1 MSVADEAKNAL
12 KAMGLHWPD
21 GDPGK
26 LRKAAAAWQA
36 FADSVDAVRTPVNNT
51 AGALIR
57 NNKGEAIDAFE
68 VFWSRYAGD
77 AGKGWLSDIA
87 KAAREMAT
95 GLEKLAKAI
104 EDAVDKLQEALAIN
118 AVVIAAGLGLAAFT
132 FGATAE
138 ASAAA
143 TVGIIRLGTTMGVT
157 ISAVAAEIA
166 ATTLVAGAFAGVES
180 VAVNLAVA
188 QPMKIAA
195 GLQDG
200 FSLPEVNAAAKDGM
214 LFGGMFGGALGGVG
228 ALTRNSALS
237 GGYRNL
243 LKGTR
248 PNIVE
253 LPAAARPTCSIKCDL
268 DPIDVATGAM
278 LLPQTDVTLPG
289 DLPLI
294 VERTHLSSY
303 RAGGWFGPSWAST
316 LDERV
321 QLDAEGVVFAAA
333 DGMRL
338 VYPVPGPSTP
348 ALPVKGPRWPLSWD
362 GTPDGALTITDPFTG
377 VVRTFGGATPT
388 DVPGAVQLPLE
399 SVQDRNGARIDI
411 ERSLGG
417 VPTGIR
423 HTGGYYVAV
432 DTQGPRV
439 TALRLLDKAPSLYEP
454 QEDFGGG
461 TVLVRYGYDD
471 AGNLAEV
478 INSSGKPLRFAYD
491 AEGRIT
497 SWTDRNATS
506 YSYVYDS
513 AGRVVRTEGS
523 DGFLSGTL
531 SYDDESRTTAVTDSV
546 GRQRTYRHNAD
557 CQVVEEIDS
566 LGHTT
571 LTEWDARGDQR
582 LSVTDPLGRTT
593 RYAYDEAG
601 NLHRATLPDGST
613 AQATYNPLCQPTEVI
628 EPGGATW
635 RHTYDERGN
644 RLTTTDP
651 AGAETSYS
659 YDDSGRL
666 TAVTD
671 ALGHTHR
678 ITCNPAGLPLA
689 VVDPLGHTTTV
700 RRDAFGRVTE
710 AIDPLGHTTRMGW
723 TTEGKPLWREQ
734 PDGTRETW
742 TWDGEGNLLTHTD
755 PAGNTT
761 EHTHTHFDLQA
772 SRTDPNGTRYDFA
785 YDTELRLTG
794 VTNPQG
800 LTWSYD
806 YDAAGRLVSETDF
819 NGRTLTYAHDAAGA
833 LLSRI
838 NGAGESLHFTRDRL
852 GRTTE
857 QRSDAGETTTYAY
870 DASGSLIRTANADAE
885 ITWERDALGRP
896 LMETVNGRT
905 TRYTYDALGRRTQRT
920 TPSGLLSE
928 WTYDA
933 AGRPV
938 ELRSDAGSLTFTYDA
953 AGRETG
959 RRIGDG
965 ATLAQTWDKTDR
977 LTTQTI
983 TGHHQAADRL
993 VQHRSYTYRAD
1004 GYLTEIR
1011 ELTSGTRRFDL
1022 DRTGRV
1028 TSVSAHGW
1036 SETYA
1041 YDGAGNLTHAT
1052 APEHPAPGDREFS
1065 GTLIRRAGRTAYE
1078 HDAQGRLVRKT
1089 RKLLNG
1095 QTWTWTY
1102 QWNAEDR
1109 LIEAVTPEGE
1119 RWRYAYDPL
1128 GRRISKRRISDD
1140 DAVAEESFFSW
1151 DGVRLAEQ
1159 TTPDGRVTT
1168 WDYAIGTHRPLT
1180 QTEHKPSVPGAAESL
1195 LSRFTDASQREGGT
1209 RFHAVITDL
1218 VGTPT
1223 ELVTRDGEIAWQ
1235 RRTTLWGTHLPAPPH
1250 DAVDCPLR
1258 FPGQYHDAETGL
1270 NYNYFRYYDAETVSY
1285 ATADPLGLDPAPN
1298 HHAYVVNPFR
1308 WADPLGLAPCEVAS
1322 LAPASVRFSQNSVT
1336 EADEIIQSMGKNG
1349 WKGDPIDVVRMPDG
1363 KMTSIDNTRVMAAR
1377 YTDTAIQARIRNFD
1391 DPLPKDVIES
1401 GRFNTKKATPTT
1413 WGEAILARIGKQS
1426 AGYRNE
1432 YPMGSDI
1439 TGWKGD

>member
-1 MSVADEAKNAL
+1 MSFADEAKNAL
-12 KAMGLHWPD
+12 EKIGLHWPD

-26 LRKAAAAWQA
+26 LRKAAAAWQT

-77 AGKGWLSDIA
+77 GGKGWLSDIA

-104 EDAVDKLQEALAIN
+104 EDAVDKLQNALAIN
-118 AVVIAAGLGLAAFT
+118 GAVIVAGFGLAAFT
-132 FGATAE
+132 LGASAE
-138 ASAAA
+138 ASAVAA
-143 TVGIIRLGTTMGVT
+143 AGIIRLGATMGVT

-166 ATTLVAGAFAGVES
+166 ATTLIAAAFSGVES

-195 GLQDG
+195 GLQGG

-228 ALTRNSALS
+228 ALTRNAALA

-243 LKGTR
+243 LKSNLR

-289 DLPLI
+289 DLPLV

-338 VYPVPGPSTP
+338 VYPVPDPSTP

-377 VVRTFGGATPT
+377 VVRTFGGASPT

-478 INSSGKPLRFAYD
+478 INSSGKPLRFTYD

-513 AGRVVRTEGS
+513 RGRVVRTEGS
-523 DGFLSGTL
+523 DGFLSGAL
-531 SYDDESRTTAVTDSV
+531 SYDDESRTTTVTDSV

-557 CQVVEEIDS
+557 CQVVEEIDP

-582 LSVTDPLGRTT
+582 LSITDPLGRTT

-628 EPGGATW
+628 EPAGARW
-635 RHTYDERGN
+635 LHTYDERGN

-651 AGAETSYS
+651 AGAEASYS

-700 RRDAFGRVTE
+700 RRDVFGRVTE

-819 NGRTLTYAHDAAGA
+819 NGRTLTYAHDATGA

-896 LMETVNGRT
+896 LTETVNGRT

-933 AGRPV
+933 ASRPV
-938 ELRSDAGSLTFTYDA
+938 ELGSDAGSLTFTYDA

-959 RRIGDG
+959 RRIGEG
-965 ATLAQTWDKTDR
+965 ATLTQTWDATDR

-993 VQHRSYTYRAD
+993 LQHRSYAYRAD

-1095 QTWTWTY
+1095 QTRTWTY

-1109 LIEAVTPEGE
+1109 LTEAVTPEGE

-1128 GRRISKRRISDD
+1128 GRRTAKQRLSDD
-1140 DAVAEESFFSW
+1140 GSVEEETTFAW
-1151 DGVRLAEQ
+1151 DGTRLAEQ
-1159 TTPDGRVTT
+1159 SALDGKTVT
-1168 WDYAIGTHRPLT
+1168 WEYAPGTHRPVT
-1180 QTEHKPSVPGAAESL
+1180 QTDHNPTASRVADDSL
-1195 LSRFTDASQREGGT
+1195 LSKFTGSTQREFDA
-1209 RFHAVITDL
+1209 RFHAIITDL

-1223 ELVTRDGEIAWQ
+1223 ELVSPAGDLAWQ
-1235 RRTTLWGTHLPAPPH
+1235 HRTTLWGTHLPAPPEG
-1250 DAVDCPLR
+1250 AVDCPLR

-1270 NYNYFRYYDAETVSY
+1270 DYNHFRYYDPEAY
-1285 ATADPLGLDPAPN
+1285 RYIAPDPLGLEPSPN
-1298 HHAYVVNPFR
+1298 HHSYILNPYS
-1308 WADPLGLAPCEVAS
+1308 WADPLGLAPDGCSVP
-1322 LAPASVRFSQNSVT
+1322 PARKYSPSRNSAFRDAKRDLGIPMSQQPDDLRMVPMT
-1336 EADEIIQSMGKNG
+1336 DRTGRQIMGDNG
-1349 WKGDPIDVVRMPDG
+1349 QPVMTREYIYTREDG
-1363 KMTSIDNTRVMAAR
+1363 KRVIVQ
-1377 YTDTAIQARIRNFD
+1377 DH
-1391 DPLPKDVIES
+1391 
-1401 GRFNTKKATPTT
+1401 
-1413 WGEAILARIGKQS
+1413 S
-1426 AGYRNE
+1426 AGHDFGEGGVGNQGRHLNVRPYENPRTGKVPGTAQHYE
-1432 YPMGSDI
+1432 Y
-1439 TGWKGD
+1439 

>member
-12 KAMGLHWPD
+12 KAIGLHWPD

-26 LRKAAAAWQA
+26 LRKAAAAWET

-68 VFWSRYAGD
+68 TFWGRYAGD
-77 AGKGWLSDIA
+77 GGKGWLSDIA

-95 GLEKLAKAI
+95 GLKKLAKVI

-132 FGATAE
+132 AGLTAE

-143 TVGIIRLGTTMGVT
+143 ATGIIRLGATMGVT

-195 GLQDG
+195 GLQTG
-200 FSLPEVNAAAKDGM
+200 GISLDQVNAAAKDGM
-214 LFGGMFGGALGGVG
+214 VFGGMFGGALGGVG

-237 GGYRNL
+237 GGYREL
-243 LKGTR
+243 VKGAR
-248 PNIVE
+248 PNLVE
-253 LPAAARPTCSIKCDL
+253 LPASARPTCSIKCDL

-289 DLPLI
+289 DLPLL

-303 RAGGWFGPSWAST
+303 RVGGWFGPTWAST

-321 QLDAEGVVFAAA
+321 QLDAEGVVFVAN

-338 VYPVPGPSTP
+338 VYPVPDPAAP

-377 VVRTFGGATPT
+377 VVRSFGGASPT

-399 SVQDRNGARIDI
+399 SVQDRNGMRIDI

-417 VPTGIR
+417 VPTAIR
-423 HTGGYYVAV
+423 HSGGYYVAV

-439 TALRLLDKAPSLYEP
+439 TALRLLDEAPSLYEP
-454 QEDFGGG
+454 REDFRGG

-478 INSSGKPLRFAYD
+478 INSSGKPLRFTYD

-506 YSYVYDS
+506 YSYVYDQR
-513 AGRVVRTEGS
+513 GRVVRTEGS

-531 SYDDESRTTAVTDSV
+531 SYDDETRTTTVTDSL

-557 CQVVEEIDS
+557 CQVVEETDP

-593 RYAYDEAG
+593 RYDYDEAG
-601 NLHRATLPDGST
+601 NLHRATLPDGT
-613 AQATYNPLCQPTEVI
+613 TGQATYNPLCQPTEVI

-635 RHTYDERGN
+635 RHTYDEQGN
-644 RLTTTDP
+644 RLTTIDP
-651 AGAETSYS
+651 AGVESRYD

-700 RRDAFGRVTE
+700 RRDAFGRVVE

-723 TTEGKPLWREQ
+723 TTEGKPIWREQ

-772 SRTDPNGTRYDFA
+772 SRTDPNGIRYDFA

-806 YDAAGRLVSETDF
+806 YDAAGRLASETDF
-819 NGRTLTYAHDAAGA
+819 NGRTLTYTHDVAGA
-833 LLSRI
+833 LVTRT
-838 NGAGESLHFTRDRL
+838 NGAGETLHFTRDRL

-896 LMETVNGRT
+896 LTETVNGRT
-905 TRYTYDALGRRTQRT
+905 TRYAYDALGRRVQRT

-928 WTYDA
+928 WAYDA

-938 ELRSDAGSLTFTYDA
+938 ELRSDAGSLSFTYDA

-959 RRIGDG
+959 RRIGEG
-965 ATLAQTWDKTDR
+965 ATLTQSWDATDR
-977 LTTQTI
+977 LTTQTV
-983 TGHHQAADRL
+983 TGHHQDADRL
-993 VQHRSYTYRAD
+993 LQHRSYAYRAD

-1041 YDGAGNLTHAT
+1041 YDGAGNVTHAT
-1052 APEHPAPGDREFS
+1052 APAHPAPGDREFS
-1065 GTLIRRAGRTAYE
+1065 GTLIRRAGRTTYE

-1095 QTWTWTY
+1095 QTRTWTY
-1102 QWNAEDR
+1102 AWNAEDR
-1109 LIEAVTPEGE
+1109 LTEAVTPEGE

-1128 GRRISKRRISDD
+1128 GRRISKQRLSDD
-1140 DAVAEESFFSW
+1140 GSVEVETTFAW
-1151 DGVRLAEQ
+1151 DDTRLAEQ
-1159 TTPDGRVTT
+1159 SAPNGKTVT
-1168 WDYAIGTHRPLT
+1168 WDYTPGTHRPVT
-1180 QTEHKPSVPGAAESL
+1180 QTDHNPKSVDSGDSL
-1195 LSRFTDASQREGGT
+1195 LSKFIDAAQRGSNT
-1209 RFHAVITDL
+1209 RFHAVITEL

-1223 ELVTRDGEIAWQ
+1223 ELIASDGELAWQ
-1235 RRTTLWGTHLPAPPH
+1235 QRTTLWGTRLPAPP
-1250 DAVDCPLR
+1250 DGAVDCPLN
-1258 FPGQYHDAETGL
+1258 FPGQYYDPETGFH
-1270 NYNYFRYYDAETVSY
+1270 YNFHRHYEPETGRYTS
-1285 ATADPLGLDPAPN
+1285 
-1298 HHAYVVNPFR
+1298 
-1308 WADPLGLAPCEVAS
+1308 ADPLGLAPAPNVVAYVHNPHTWADPLGLS
-1322 LAPASVRFSQNSVT
+1322 PCPERGGAGGPASAANGDRLKQQLREKAGPAGSIQGIEDIMENPQILSGGVKPDEVRGALVNKPGWREETLGKGSREGQGWVLREYT
-1336 EADEIIQSMGKNG
+1336 ERGHETGRMLRWHPGGGHHGDGAYWRVKG
-1349 WKGDPIDVVRMPDG
+1349 WEGDLG
-1363 KMTSIDNTRVMAAR
+1363 G
-1377 YTDTAIQARIRNFD
+1377 
-1391 DPLPKDVIES
+1391 VI
-1401 GRFNTKKATPTT
+1401 K
-1413 WGEAILARIGKQS
+1413 
-1426 AGYRNE
+1426 
-1432 YPMGSDI
+1432 
-1439 TGWKGD
+1439 

>member
-95 GLEKLAKAI
+95 ALNELAKTI
-104 EDAVDKLQEALAIN
+104 EDAVDKLQDALVIN
-118 AVVIAAGLGLAAFT
+118 AAVIAAGFGLAALT
-132 FGATAE
+132 AGITAE
-138 ASAAA
+138 ASLAAA
-143 TVGIIRLGTTMGVT
+143 AGVIRLGATMGVT
-157 ISAVAAEIA
+157 ISTVAAEIA

-188 QPMKIAA
+188 QPMKLAA
-195 GLQDG
+195 GLQTG
-200 FSLPEVNAAAKDGM
+200 GISLEQVNAAAKDGM
-214 LFGGMFGGALGGVG
+214 VFGGMFGGALGGVG

-248 PNIVE
+248 PNLVE

-289 DLPLI
+289 DLPLV

-338 VYPVPGPSTP
+338 VYPVPDPSTP

-531 SYDDESRTTAVTDSV
+531 SYDDEARTTTVTDSV

-635 RHTYDERGN
+635 RHTYDDQGN

-800 LTWSYD
+800 LTWSYY

-838 NGAGESLHFTRDRL
+838 NGAGESLHFTRDLL

-870 DASGSLIRTANADAE
+870 DASGSLIRTANTDAE

-896 LMETVNGRT
+896 LTETVNGRT

-1004 GYLTEIR
+1004 GCLTEIR

-1095 QTWTWTY
+1095 QTRTWTY

-1109 LIEAVTPEGE
+1109 LTEAVTPEGP

-1128 GRRISKRRISDD
+1128 GRRTAKQRLSDD
-1140 DAVAEESFFSW
+1140 GSVEDQTTFAW
-1151 DGVRLAEQ
+1151 DGTRLAEQ
-1159 TTPDGRVTT
+1159 LALDGKTVT
-1168 WDYAIGTHRPLT
+1168 WDYAPGTHRPVT
-1180 QTEHKPSVPGAAESL
+1180 QTDHNPTASRAADDSL
-1195 LSRFTDASQREGGT
+1195 LSKFTGSTQREFGA
-1209 RFHAVITDL
+1209 RFHAIITDL

-1223 ELVTRDGEIAWQ
+1223 ELISPAGDLAWQ
-1235 RRTTLWGTHLPAPPH
+1235 HRTTLWGTRLPAPPEGS
-1250 DAVDCPLR
+1250 VDCPIR

-1270 NYNYFRYYDAETVSY
+1270 TYNYFRYYDVDTARYV
-1285 ATADPLGLDPAPN
+1285 TADPLGLDPAPN
-1298 HHAYVVNPFR
+1298 HHSYVDNPNAR
-1308 WADPLGLAPCEVAS
+1308 IDPLGLACKDVRVALRGWQNQEFRMGPHDITLDRQGMQHFLERHHPDYRKGADTAVQSNFDSKTSVNDLKEV
-1322 LAPASVRFSQNSVT
+1322 VREVLKQNR
-1336 EADEIIQSMGKNG
+1336 DEIVERGVRGMYQLNG
-1349 WKGDPIDVVRMPDG
+1349 EVNGVKYVLGMNRG
-1363 KMTSIDNTRVMAAR
+1363 RVGQL
-1377 YTDTAIQARIRNFD
+1377 Y
-1391 DPLPKDVIES
+1391 PLE
-1401 GRFNTKKATPTT
+1401 G
-1413 WGEAILARIGKQS
+1413 
-1426 AGYRNE
+1426 
-1432 YPMGSDI
+1432 
-1439 TGWKGD
+1439 